1 MRRIAVL
8 FSIVVLLTPVT
19 AQTQESELVV
29 VPAVAYGLPGFGENL
44 WTSEIYFT
52 NPTSVRGTVQMGYI
66 LPGYTVPPDA
76 WNSCGWTG
84 PWTAHI
90 EGNSS
95 ERYAVGADL
104 CVAQEAVGAYVFEVS
119 EGMVVSSRMINHD
132 PEAIASCCPF
142 LTGFGTEV
150 PGIPLD
156 ELPQAGAH
164 LLPALVWN
172 PDRCGPRT
180 FDTYVGFAN
189 PYDVEVNVTID
200 LAGDS
205 ADLSN
210 PDFPQNLTV
219 TPLSW
224 QQIAIRAPTSDVATC
239 AGPKLFDLRVDI
251 DGPLAIYASVV
262 DRGRQD
268 GRIVLPLPIE

>member
-1 MRRIAVL
+1 MRWIAFPCLV
-8 FSIVVLLTPVT
+8 VVLLTPLT
-19 AQTQESELVV
+19 TQTQETEQIV
-29 VPAVAYGLPGFGENL
+29 VPAVAYGLPGFGDNL

-52 NPTSVRGTVQMGYI
+52 NPTSVGGTVQMGYI

-90 EGNSS
+90 EGHSS

-119 EGMVVSSRMINHD
+119 EGMTISSRMVNHD

-142 LTGFGTEV
+142 LSGFGTEV

-164 LLPALVWN
+164 LLPALVWH
-172 PDRCGPRT
+172 PERCGPRT

-205 ADLSN
+205 ADPSN
-210 PDFPQNLTV
+210 PEFPQNLTV
-219 TPLSW
+219 PALSW
-224 QQIAIRAPTSDVATC
+224 QQIAIRPPTSDAATC
-239 AGPKLFDLRVDI
+239 GEPELFDLQVVI
-251 DGPLAIYASVV
+251 DAPLAVYASVV

-268 GRIVLPLPIE
+268 GRVVMPLPID